1 MKNFIP
7 ALATTIALASFSTI
21 ASADE
26 TPANTH
32 GFYVGGNYGYL
43 KLDGDDNFDQDSNH
57 DVKQGVIGY
66 RINQYLALE
75 GSYIDFGRYG
85 NDVTSAKTDGYT
97 AAVKGTIPVGNRVEL
112 FAKAGQLW
120 YSTDYSVASYNDSS
134 NDTGVFAGAGVGFK
148 VTNNFLVNAQYTWY
162 DMDLDAKSATD
173 SSSTRTNTDF
183 NQASVGAEY
192 RF

>member
-7 ALATTIALASFSTI
+7 ALATTVALVSFSTI
-21 ASADE
+21 AVAND
-26 TPANTH
+26 TPTNTH

-43 KLDGDDNFDQDSNH
+43 KLDGDDDFDQDDDH
-57 DVKQGVIGY
+57 DIKQGVIGY

-97 AAVKGTIPVGNRVEL
+97 AAIKGTIPVGDRVEL

-120 YSTDYSVASYNDSS
+120 YSTDYSVASYSDSTD
-134 NDTGVFAGAGVGFK
+134 DTGVFAGAGVGFK
-148 VTNNFLVNAQYTWY
+148 VTENFLLNAQYTWY
-162 DMDLDAKSATD
+162 DVDLDAKSATD
-173 SSSTRTNTDF
+173 SSSTNTNTDF